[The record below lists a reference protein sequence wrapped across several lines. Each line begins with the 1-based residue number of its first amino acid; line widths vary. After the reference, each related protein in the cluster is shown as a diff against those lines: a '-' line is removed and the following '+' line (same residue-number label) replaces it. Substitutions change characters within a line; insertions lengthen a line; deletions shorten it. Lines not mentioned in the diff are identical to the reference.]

1 MKKYFFSKFSPTSYV
16 KLQDAYV
23 AEAAKVG
30 SWTVIG
36 YVAPGAANAA
46 AGDGAGSSTTNFAY
60 TPSASLTGAGAK
72 GSATIGTVEDA
83 WTATAKV
90 ALNDCTTS
98 DGIWKVG
105 LAAASTGDAV
115 LYTATTP
122 DCGEALTPT
131 FNKIG
136 K

>member
-1 MKKYFFSKFSPTSYV
+1 MYPFTSYV

-23 AEAAKVG
+23 SEAAKVG

-46 AGDGAGSSTTNFAY
+46 AGDVADGSSTTNFTY
-60 TPSASLTGAGAK
+60 TPSASLTGADAQ

-98 DGIWKVG
+98 TGIWTVG

-122 DCGEALTPT
+122 NCGEALTPT

>member
-1 MKKYFFSKFSPTSYV
+1 M
-16 KLQDAYV
+16 QDAYV

-46 AGDGAGSSTTNFAY
+46 AGDVAGGSSTTNFTY
-60 TPSASLTGAGAK
+60 TPSETLSGADAQ
-72 GSATIGTVEDA
+72 GSAAIGPFADA
-83 WTATAKV
+83 WKATARV
-90 ALNDCTTS
+90 ALNDCSTQTGVWS
-98 DGIWKVG
+98 VS

-122 DCGEALTPT
+122 TCGEALTPT

>member
-1 MKKYFFSKFSPTSYV
+1 MKKCFFRKFSPTSYV

-46 AGDGAGSSTTNFAY
+46 AGDVAGGSSTTNFTY
-60 TPSASLTGAGAK
+60 TPSTSLTGAD
-72 GSATIGTVEDA
+72 GSATIGTVADA

-98 DGIWKVG
+98 TGIWKVG

-115 LYTATTP
+115 LYTAITP
-122 DCGEALTPT
+122 SCGEALTPT

>member
-1 MKKYFFSKFSPTSYV
+1 MHPTSYV

-46 AGDGAGSSTTNFAY
+46 AGDVANGSSTTNFTY
-60 TPSASLTGAGAK
+60 TPSTSLTGAASQ
-72 GSATIGTVEDA
+72 GSAAIGTFENT
-83 WTATAKV
+83 WKATAKV

-98 DGIWKVG
+98 TGIWSVS

-115 LYTATTP
+115 LYTASTP
-122 DCGEALTPT
+122 GCGEALTPT
-131 FNKIG
+131 FTNIG

>member
-1 MKKYFFSKFSPTSYV
+1 M
-16 KLQDAYV
+16 QDAYV

-46 AGDGAGSSTTNFAY
+46 AGDVANGSSTTNFTY
-60 TPSASLTGAGAK
+60 TPSTSLTGAGTQ
-72 GSATIGTVEDA
+72 GSATIGSYENA
-83 WTATAKV
+83 WKATAKV

-98 DGIWKVG
+98 TGVWSVS

-115 LYTATTP
+115 LYSASTP
-122 DCGEALTPT
+122 SCGEALTPT